1 MTTRQALARVLSATA
16 ALAASAIVMGQA
28 IYRGPVLLRGNHPAE
43 AAALTL
49 RAEGAMQLE
58 LTIVLG
64 LRNQAALEELLADQQ
79 KLTSP
84 RYHQWLTPQ
93 AFSGRF
99 GPSDKQVGKV
109 TDWLKGEG
117 FEITAVDR
125 IGRTIQVRGDA
136 ETAERAFSTKLMSDG
151 ESFAN
156 TTDPFI
162 PAQFDGLVVSIMGMD
177 NMHAAVPAG
186 LHRSTPPSPSTQ
198 RKSDLLALADVTG
211 PKSENAQPMPGSTEV
226 GSTAF
231 GPIDVETFYDET
243 PLLNAGNTG
252 TSSPDCVALDEDSD
266 YLSSA
271 VTLYDSTF
279 GLTRAN
285 ITNVYPDGSTPGRTG
300 DEVETL
306 LDIDYVQ
313 ATAPG
318 TPIRAYLGNT
328 VYKAIQRSVTDNLC
342 GAISVSFIFCGV
354 SSSFYKGLDLTFTE
368 AASQGQSVFVAS
380 GDWGAAGLQY
390 SSATRSCVTGTVKN
404 PSEMATSPHVTAVG
418 GTTFM
423 PQFSSSGIDISVV
436 GVGADGVE
444 SGWNRSGGGKSAIF
458 KKPSWQT
465 GTGMPQDSVRD
476 IPDVAMIAGS
486 PYVFIGA
493 DNGGTA
499 EIQCCWGGTSLAA
512 PLWAGYSRVLAAASN
527 HARLGLLNPA
537 IYGVANAGLG
547 ADGIEDVVSGKNTY
561 NGVEGYTA
569 GPGYDQVTG
578 WGSVDMKEFASAYVG
593 SPRPTPTATTTATE
607 TATAT
612 PSPTATT
619 STRTA
624 TATATG
630 STATATATPSATA
643 SPTAIETPILKGH
656 ITVSPHRLNLS
667 AVPNATASAAVTI
680 GNTGPGDLHAN
691 IGSPK
696 HDPPFSILSNG
707 GAVSI
712 PPNSAKTVTIQFAP
726 IKKGTTSDQ
735 LSITSDDP
743 KQKKAIKVKLKG
755 RSN

>member
-1 MTTRQALARVLSATA
+1 M
-16 ALAASAIVMGQA
+16 
-28 IYRGPVLLRGNHPAE
+28 LRGNHPAE
-43 AAALTL
+43 AAALTRAS
-49 RAEGAMQLE
+49 RAERTMTLE

-64 LRNQAALEELLADQQ
+64 LRNQAALKELLADQQ
-79 KLTSP
+79 RPASP
-84 RYHQWLTPQ
+84 HYHQWLTPQ

-99 GPSDKQVGKV
+99 GPTDKQVGKV

-117 FEITAVDR
+117 FEVTAVDR
-125 IGRTIQVRGDA
+125 IGRTIQVSGDA

-151 ESFAN
+151 ESFTN
-156 TTDPFI
+156 TTDPAI

-186 LHRSTPPSPSTQ
+186 LHRSTQPYPSTQ
-198 RKSDLLALADVTG
+198 RKSEILALADATG
-211 PKSENAQPMPGSTEV
+211 NNSENAQQVPGSTEA

-243 PLLNAGNTG
+243 PLLNAGNAG

-279 GLTRAN
+279 GLTPAT
-285 ITNVYPDGSTPGRTG
+285 ITNVYPDGGTPGRTG

-306 LDIDYVQ
+306 LDIDYVH

-318 TPIRAYLGNT
+318 TPIHAYLGST
-328 VYKAIQRSVTDNLC
+328 VYSAIQRSVTDNVC
-342 GAISVSFIFCGV
+342 GAISISFIFCGV
-354 SSSFYKGLDLTFTE
+354 SSSFYTGLDSTFTE

-390 SSATRSCVTGTVKN
+390 SAATRSCVTGTVKN

-418 GTTFM
+418 GTTFT
-423 PQFSSSGIDISVV
+423 PQFSSSGDDISVV

-444 SGWNRSGGGKSAIF
+444 SGWNPSGGGKSAIF

-465 GTGMPQDSVRD
+465 GPGMPQDSARD
-476 IPDVAMIAGS
+476 IPDVAMIAGA

-499 EIQCCWGGTSLAA
+499 EIQCCWGGSSLAA

-537 IYGVANAGLG
+537 IYSLANAGLG
-547 ADGIEDVVSGKNTY
+547 ADGIEDVVSGSNTY
-561 NGVEGYTA
+561 NGVAGYTA

-578 WGSVDMKEFASAYVG
+578 WGSVDMKKFASVYVG
-593 SPRPTPTATTTATE
+593 SPLPTPTATTTATR

-612 PSPTATT
+612 ASPTATT
-619 STRTA
+619 STGTPTTTTKASATPTTSRTA
-624 TATATG
+624 TATAT
-630 STATATATPSATA
+630 STATLTATA
-643 SPTAIETPILKGH
+643 SPTATATPILKGH
-656 ITVSPHRLNLS
+656 ITVSPHSLNLS
-667 AVPNATASAAVTI
+667 AAPNATASAAVTI
-680 GNTGPGDLHAN
+680 GNSGPGDLHAN

-696 HDPPFSILSNG
+696 HHPPFSILSNG
-707 GAVSI
+707 LAVTI

-735 LSITSDDP
+735 VSITSDDP